1 MIDKQC
7 KSAAEAVEGIKDGA
21 VILVGGFGQTG
32 EPMDLLDAIAA
43 RGLKD
48 LTIVANGG
56 GSGEHGIGRLLAAGC
71 VRKLVCSFPRV
82 PGSVA
87 FEELYEQRAIELE
100 IVPQGTIAERVR
112 AGGAGIPA
120 FYVPTG
126 AGTELA
132 DGKELRE
139 FEGRTFVMEHAI
151 KGDVAVIKAD
161 RADRWGNLTY
171 RLSAR
176 NFNPVMA
183 MGAELTIAQVE
194 ECVPLGGM
202 DPETIITPSIF
213 VDRVVEI
220 PGGVSNG

>member
-43 RGLKD
+43 RGLRD

-220 PGGVSNG
+220 SGGVSNG

>member
-43 RGLKD
+43 RGLRD

>member
-7 KSAAEAVEGIKDGA
+7 KSAAEAVEGIGDGA

-32 EPMDLLDAIAA
+32 EPMELLDAIAA

-56 GSGEHGIGRLLAAGC
+56 GSGEHGIGGLLAAGC

-132 DGKELRE
+132 DGKEHRE

-183 MGAELTIAQVE
+183 MGAGLTIAQVE
-194 ECVPLGGM
+194 ECVPLGEM
-202 DPETIITPSIF
+202 DPETIVTPSIF

>member
-7 KSAAEAVEGIKDGA
+7 KSAAEAVEGIGDGA

>member
-7 KSAAEAVEGIKDGA
+7 KSAAEAVEGIGDGA

-43 RGLKD
+43 KGLKD

-56 GSGEHGIGRLLAAGC
+56 GSGEHGIGRLLAGGC

-87 FEELYEQRAIELE
+87 FEELYEQRAIDLE

-132 DGKELRE
+132 EGKEHRE
-139 FEGRTFVMEHAI
+139 FEGRAFVMEHAI
-151 KGDVAVIKAD
+151 KGDVAVIKAE
-161 RADRWGNLTY
+161 RADRWGNLSY

-183 MGAELTIAQVE
+183 MSAELTIAQVE

-202 DPETIITPSIF
+202 DPEAIITPSIF